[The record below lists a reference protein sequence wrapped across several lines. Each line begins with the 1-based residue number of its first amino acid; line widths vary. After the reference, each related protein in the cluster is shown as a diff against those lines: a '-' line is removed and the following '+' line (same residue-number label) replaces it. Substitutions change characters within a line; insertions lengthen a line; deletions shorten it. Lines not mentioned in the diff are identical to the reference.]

1 MTPSGDNAV
10 FCMVNLDP
18 RNRQECTYEV
28 PLWQL
33 GLSDDGAVE
42 VEDLLLGYKFEL
54 RGKTHR
60 IALDPAE
67 RSVVIWRL
75 RRPAR
80 LAAAGA
86 RGSTARPSRS
96 AYQAR
101 AGDRP
106 RRQAFRTLPGAPR

>member
-1 MTPSGDNAV
+1 MWDFRNVVFTPAWNDQILAYLRMTPSGDNAV

-33 GLSDDGAVE
+33 GLPDDGAVE
-42 VEDLLLGYKFEL
+42 VEDLLQGYKFEL

-75 RRPAR
+75 RRPER
-80 LAAAGA
+80 LAAPGGA
-86 RGSTARPSRS
+86 WQHGSA
-96 AYQAR
+96 
-101 AGDRP
+101 
-106 RRQAFRTLPGAPR
+106 